1 MTVRCVKTEIPV
13 YYVVGWEAKRPK
25 GRPRILDK
33 GAAKPTALREVG
45 DVTVVLS
52 KRRRN
57 DGPQQT
63 KVLPEHTVRGIVR
76 FAVENG
82 IQYNK
87 NHGQR
92 VPVASKMDLNWG
104 KA

>member
-1 MTVRCVKTEIPV
+1 VPDNTFRRSLPDNPDARRLVNLAP
-13 YYVVGWEAKRPK
+13 
-25 GRPRILDK
+25 
-33 GAAKPTALREVG
+33 ALRNPSDPDPPPGALARVPARETRVRK
-45 DVTVVLS
+45 DAAVA
-52 KRRRN
+52 
-57 DGPQQT
+57 GPA
-63 KVLPEHTVRGIVR
+63 VMREPEHTVRGIVR

-92 VPVASKMDLNWG
+92 VPVVSKMDLNWG